1 MRKKKF
7 VMGTIATISLA
18 LIALGCE
25 TMGQS
30 AGLGGL
36 LGAGAGAIIGN
47 QSGHALEGALI
58 GGALGALAGAVV
70 HDVKTRQVKNAQQTT
85 AEYEYVPEQGLKIVG
100 ESAGVN
106 PTVVQPGG
114 TITTSVSYAVM
125 GAGPNGITVNE
136 TRVLKRNG
144 EVLKEVSTSDFMRTD
159 GTWESTQ
166 EINFPT
172 NAPAGNYEVAQKV
185 SAANIQVEQNVGFTI
200 AAAE

>member
-7 VMGTIATISLA
+7 LTATVVTVSLA
-18 LIALGCE
+18 LMALGCE

-36 LGAGAGAIIGN
+36 LGAGAGAIIGD

-70 HDVKTRQVKNAQQTT
+70 HDVKTREVKNAQQTT
-85 AEYEYVPEQGLKIVG
+85 AEYEYAPEQGLRIVG

-106 PTVVQPGG
+106 PKVVQPGD

-166 EINFPT
+166 EINFPS
-172 NAPAGNYEVAQKV
+172 NVPAGTYEVAQTV
-185 SAANIQVEQNVGFTI
+185 SAPNIQVEQNVEFSI
-200 AAAE
+200 AAVR